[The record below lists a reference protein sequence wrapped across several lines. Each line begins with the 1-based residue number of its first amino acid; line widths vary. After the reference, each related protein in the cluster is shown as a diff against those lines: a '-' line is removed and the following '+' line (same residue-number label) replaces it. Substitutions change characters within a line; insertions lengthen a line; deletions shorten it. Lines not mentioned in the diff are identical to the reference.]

1 MKFLIFTVEKK
12 SLYVAWA
19 SFRNGFIF
27 AGIPDATWFHRILN
41 SRRVNI
47 RNNRNINVGPMWIE
61 TRQLL
66 YKFYKPF
73 NTMLAQLLQDKN
85 FDFGFS

>member
-1 MKFLIFTVEKK
+1 MLHVQVFVM
-12 SLYVAWA
+12 
-19 SFRNGFIF
+19 IF
-27 AGIPDATWFHRILN
+27 AGIPDDTWFHRMVN

-47 RNNRNINVGPMWIE
+47 RNNRNINVGPMWLE
-61 TRQLL
+61 TRELL

-73 NTMLAQLLQDKN
+73 NIMLAQLLQDKN